1 MWRRSGE
8 SEEIVDVGP
17 DFSLTI
23 PLGTT
28 FQFRAFGYEALSAIG
43 VTMPPW
49 PGKGEAMLA
58 DGPWIP
64 TLEPGPT

>member
-1 MWRRSGE
+1 MWRSLGE
-8 SEEIVDVGP
+8 LEEIVDVGP

-49 PGKGEAMLA
+49 PGKGEAILA

-64 TLEPGPT
+64 TLAPGPT